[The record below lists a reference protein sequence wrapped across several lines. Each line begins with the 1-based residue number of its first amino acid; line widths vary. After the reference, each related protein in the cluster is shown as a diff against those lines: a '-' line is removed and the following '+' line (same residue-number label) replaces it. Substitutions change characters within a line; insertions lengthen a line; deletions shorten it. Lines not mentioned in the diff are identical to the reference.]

1 MGEVFAGRFELLE
14 PIADGGMGSV
24 WVVRDRR
31 DQQVYA
37 GKVLRQSDSASLMR
51 FMREQGTRIAHDH
64 VVTPLSWAGE
74 DDRVLFTMPLVRGG
88 SVATLVGDH
97 GALPARW
104 VRELLVQLLTA
115 LDAVHGTGVVHR
127 DVKPANLLLHATG
140 TARPHLM
147 LTDFGISARISDPRL
162 THASQ
167 VIGSPGYMAPE
178 QLAGADPAVTQD
190 VYAAGMVGLE
200 MLTGLRPP
208 AAHDALAARVAAE
221 PGLQPLVDLLL
232 EAVRPDPTARPQT
245 AVALRERLL
254 ALDLS
259 GTAEPTEPVVVLD
272 QLEGVAPPEVAREVS
287 DGPQRAHAPDPRLLA
302 VLLLVVAAACLLGA
316 AWLLL
321 G

>member
-1 MGEVFAGRFELLE
+1 M
-14 PIADGGMGSV
+14 
-24 WVVRDRR
+24 
-31 DQQVYA
+31 
-37 GKVLRQSDSASLMR
+37 
-51 FMREQGTRIAHDH
+51 
-64 VVTPLSWAGE
+64 
-74 DDRVLFTMPLVRGG
+74 
-88 SVATLVGDH
+88 
-97 GALPARW
+97 
-104 VRELLVQLLTA
+104 
-115 LDAVHGTGVVHR
+115 HR

-208 AAHDALAARVAAE
+208 AAHDALAARLAAE
-221 PGLQPLVDLLL
+221 PSLQLLVDLLL
-232 EAVRPDPTARPQT
+232 EAVRPDPTARPKT
-245 AVALRERLL
+245 AV
-254 ALDLS
+254 DLP
-259 GTAEPTEPVVVLD
+259 AAPRPRPVRHGRAD
-272 QLEGVAPPEVAREVS
+272 RARGRPRPAGGRRSAEVAREVS
-287 DGPQRAHAPDPRLLA
+287 EVPQAERPDPRLVA